1 MTFSTALNCMDGRV
15 QLPVNNYLQKR
26 FNSEYVDTVTEAGI
40 NKALA
45 EFEHNSKVK
54 AILDRVRISV
64 EIHKSNGITIAGH
77 HDCAGNPVTKEEQ
90 VKQIKKGVKFL
101 KGKYSNI
108 EIIGLWVD
116 ENWEVNEIY
125 I

>member
-1 MTFSTALNCMDGRV
+1 MDGRV

-26 FNSEYVDTVTEAGI
+26 FNSEYVDTITEAGI

>member
-45 EFEHNSKVK
+45 EFEYNSKVK

-64 EIHKSNGITIAGH
+64 GIHKSNSIAIVGH
-77 HDCAGNPVTKEEQ
+77 HDCAGNPVKKEEQ
-90 VKQIKKGVKFL
+90 IKQIKKGVKFL
-101 KGKYSNI
+101 KEKYSNI